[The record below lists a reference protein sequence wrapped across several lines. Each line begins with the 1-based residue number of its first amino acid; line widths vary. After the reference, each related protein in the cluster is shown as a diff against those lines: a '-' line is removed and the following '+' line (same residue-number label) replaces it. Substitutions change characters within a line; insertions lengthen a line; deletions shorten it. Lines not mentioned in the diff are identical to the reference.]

1 MFDFQITQVAINGY
15 HHTFSELVAT
25 LGHSAA
31 SLGLRTRGRMVVA
44 HEAVDV
50 ITDAA
55 VNVLVGDLAYTAPL
69 LRDAMAGKP
78 FVVWQLEPLAS
89 SVGLASTHPQYLALL
104 RKAVRVWDYNVGNIA
119 TLREW
124 GVTRTALLPF
134 GHHRVLETVP
144 QVSDKDIDVCFFGC
158 LTKRRREVLS
168 ALEQCGLVIVAR
180 EKCYGAER
188 DALIGRSRIALNV
201 HGYDGLPVLEEARL
215 SFLLANRC
223 FVVSEESDHNPYGD
237 GVIFAPYDRI
247 VETCRHWLAQP
258 SEARLT
264 VAGLGYA
271 ALRRRPFLD
280 SLSTAYRDARAAVS
294 DAMAG

>member
-31 SLGLRTRGRMVVA
+31 ELGLRTRGRMVVA

-78 FVVWQLEPLAS
+78 FVVWQLEPLAR
-89 SVGLASTHPQYLALL
+89 SVGLASTHPEYLALL
-104 RKAVRVWDYNVGNIA
+104 RKAVRVWDYNAGNIA
-119 TLREW
+119 KLHEW

-134 GHHRVLETVP
+134 GHHRVLETVS

-158 LTKRRREVLS
+158 LTKRRREVLN
-168 ALEQCGLVIVAR
+168 ALEQVGLVIVAR
-180 EKCYGAER
+180 EKCYGTER
-188 DALIGRSRIALNV
+188 DALIGRSRIALNI
-201 HGYDGLPVLEEARL
+201 HGYDDLPILEEARL

-237 GVIFAPYDRI
+237 GVIFTPYDRI
-247 VETCRHWLAQP
+247 VETCRHWLAQS
-258 SEARLT
+258 SEARLA
-264 VAGLGYA
+264 VAGQGHA
-271 ALRRRPFLD
+271 ALRRRPFLA
-280 SLSTAYRDARAAVS
+280 SLSAAYKDARAAVS